1 MSYLGDQLPGRQK
14 KRSGVHGMAWHG
26 MVWHSMVQQS
36 WCAWFGVAW
45 CGMAWC
51 DVATTSD
58 KEGGA
63 KKGNPKGRKDPGHT
77 VSHSPAQVVESTPD
91 IKTSVLP

>member
-14 KRSGVHGMAWHG
+14 KRSGVHGM
-26 MVWHSMVQQS
+26 VQQA

-45 CGMAWC
+45 RGMAWC
-51 DVATTSD
+51 DVVTTSD

-63 KKGNPKGRKDPGHT
+63 KKGNPKGQKDPGHT
-77 VSHSPAQVVESTPD
+77 VSHSPAQVVESTPGQ
-91 IKTSVLP
+91 